1 MYLAIITNSVC
12 GRIAPYD
19 QSIGQPNFE
28 FDKNDMPE
36 SDEDKQAMKKA
47 KATYLTVLGGVMWLT
62 QTRPDLCHA
71 VGQLSKAASNP
82 GPKHV
87 NALKHC
93 VRYIAG
99 TRHYSKVFNGNAP
112 DKDRLVGYVDSDW
125 AGDKSTRRS
134 TTGYAL
140 FFNGGAISA
149 KSQIQKL
156 VAMSSM
162 EAELIA
168 LCAAALA
175 AVFIRNIL
183 KGFRKPQA
191 PTVIYEDNNAAA
203 VVAQSAVIQR
213 RARHIDLR
221 YFKIRELV
229 ATNQVRIDRVNSADN
244 CADVFTKNV
253 GPLTL
258 YRHLPMLL
266 GSDQR
271 VLSKKTCKTICKS

>member
-1 MYLAIITNSVC
+1 
-12 GRIAPYD
+12 
-19 QSIGQPNFE
+19 
-28 FDKNDMPE
+28 MPK

-162 EAELIA
+162 EAGLIA
-168 LCAAALA
+168 LHCKMY
-175 AVFIRNIL
+175 NIY
-183 KGFRKPQA
+183 G
-191 PTVIYEDNNAAA
+191 
-203 VVAQSAVIQR
+203 
-213 RARHIDLR
+213 
-221 YFKIRELV
+221 
-229 ATNQVRIDRVNSADN
+229 
-244 CADVFTKNV
+244 
-253 GPLTL
+253 
-258 YRHLPMLL
+258 
-266 GSDQR
+266 
-271 VLSKKTCKTICKS
+271 

>member
-1 MYLAIITNSVC
+1 M
-12 GRIAPYD
+12 
-19 QSIGQPNFE
+19 
-28 FDKNDMPE
+28 
-36 SDEDKQAMKKA
+36 
-47 KATYLTVLGGVMWLT
+47 
-62 QTRPDLCHA
+62 
-71 VGQLSKAASNP
+71 
-82 GPKHV
+82 
-87 NALKHC
+87 
-93 VRYIAG
+93 
-99 TRHYSKVFNGNAP
+99 FNGNIP

-183 KGFRKPQA
+183 AGFRKPQQ

-203 VVAQSAVIQR
+203 IVAQSAVIQR

-221 YFKIRELV
+221 YFKVRELV
-229 ATNQVRIDRVNSADN
+229 SSGQLSIKRINSADN

-253 GPLTL
+253 GPQILN
-258 YRHLPMLL
+258 RHLPMLL

-271 VLSKKTCKTICKS
+271 SISAKLARKHYHPG

>member
-1 MYLAIITNSVC
+1 
-12 GRIAPYD
+12 
-19 QSIGQPNFE
+19 
-28 FDKNDMPE
+28 
-36 SDEDKQAMKKA
+36 
-47 KATYLTVLGGVMWLT
+47 
-62 QTRPDLCHA
+62 
-71 VGQLSKAASNP
+71 
-82 GPKHV
+82 
-87 NALKHC
+87 
-93 VRYIAG
+93 
-99 TRHYSKVFNGNAP
+99 
-112 DKDRLVGYVDSDW
+112 
-125 AGDKSTRRS
+125 
-134 TTGYAL
+134 
-140 FFNGGAISA
+140 
-149 KSQIQKL
+149 
-156 VAMSSM
+156 M

-229 ATNQVRIDRVNSADN
+229 ATNQVQIDRVNSADN

-271 VLSKKTCKTICKS
+271 VLSKKTYETICKS